1 MAERGAKPNVH
12 PLRARALRAISA
24 FTSPLLPDD
33 YLELINPLWS
43 TREVRGRVE
52 ELNREAGDAT
62 TVLIRPGHTWPGHE
76 PGQYLRIGFDVDGI
90 RHWRA
95 YSITSDPGRPDGFIS
110 ITPKLV
116 EEGKVSPYVN
126 RELKP
131 GTIVVL
137 SDVEGQFVLPDPPP
151 EKLLFISAG
160 SGITP
165 IMAMLRKLDREDQ
178 LSDAVHLHSAPTA
191 DDVIFGDRMRELD
204 ANNDGLRL
212 HIQHTREDSSGRIT
226 PDRLDELCPDWRER
240 DTFLCG
246 PAEML
251 DDYEPRW
258 KEEGLEDKLHMERFQ
273 PVIGGD
279 GSGEGDGGTIKFLK
293 SDTEAESDGSKSV
306 LDAGEEA
313 GLELEYG
320 CRMGICHTCVG
331 RLCSGQLRDMRSGE
345 VHGEEGETVRIC
357 INAPEGPVEIDL

>member
-1 MAERGAKPNVH
+1 MAERGAKPQVH

-33 YLELINPLWS
+33 YLEMINPLWS

-95 YSITSDPGRPDGFIS
+95 YSITSDPGRPDGLIS

-116 EEGKVSPYVN
+116 DEGKVSPYVN
-126 RELKP
+126 RELRP
-131 GTIVVL
+131 GAIVSL
-137 SDVEGQFVLPDPPP
+137 SDVEGQFVLPDPRPDR
-151 EKLLFISAG
+151 LLFISAG

-165 IMAMLRKLDREDQ
+165 IMAMLRCLDREDS
-178 LSDAVHLHSAPTA
+178 LDDAVHLHSAPTP
-191 DDVIFGDRMRELD
+191 DDVIFGDRMRDLD
-204 ANNDGLRL
+204 ARNEGLRL
-212 HIQHTREDSSGRIT
+212 HIQHTRDGGRIT

-240 DTFLCG
+240 ETFLCG

-251 DDYEPRW
+251 DDFEPRW
-258 KEEGLEDKLHMERFQ
+258 TESDLEEKLHMERFQ
-273 PVIGGD
+273 PVIGAD
-279 GSGEGDGGTIKFLK
+279 GAGEGDGGTIKFLK
-293 SDTEAESDGSKSV
+293 SEIEATSDGSQPI
-306 LDAGEEA
+306 LAAGEEA
-313 GLELEYG
+313 GAELQFG

-331 RLCSGQLRDMRSGE
+331 KLCSGKLRDLRSGE
-345 VHGEEGETVRIC
+345 VHGEEGEIVRIC
-357 INAPEGPVEIDL
+357 VNAPEGPVEIEL

>member
-1 MAERGAKPNVH
+1 VAERGAKPNVH
-12 PLRARALRAISA
+12 PLRARALKAISA

-33 YLELINPLWS
+33 YLEMINPLWS

-52 ELNREAGDAT
+52 ELTKEAGNAT

-116 EEGKVSPYVN
+116 DEGKVSPYVN
-126 RELKP
+126 RELRP

-137 SDVEGQFVLPDPPP
+137 SDVEGQFVLPDPRP
-151 EKLLFISAG
+151 ERILFISAG

-165 IMAMLRKLDREDQ
+165 IMAMLRALDREDEI
-178 LSDAVHLHSAPTA
+178 SDIVHLHSAPTP
-191 DDVIFGDRMRELD
+191 DDVIFGERMREID
-204 ANNDGLRL
+204 ERNDGLRL
-212 HIQHTREDSSGRIT
+212 HIQHTRDGGRIT
-226 PDRLDELCPDWRER
+226 PDRLDELCSDWRER

-246 PAEML
+246 PPEML
-251 DDYEPRW
+251 DDFGPLW
-258 KEEGLEDKLHMERFQ
+258 EEAGIEDKLHMERFQ
-273 PVIGGD
+273 PMVGANAD
-279 GSGEGDGGTIKFLK
+279 GEGDGGSIKFLK
-293 SDTEAESDGSKSV
+293 SDAEAESDGSKSI
-306 LDAGEEA
+306 LEAGEEA

-331 RLCSGQLRDMRSGE
+331 KLTSGQLRDMRSGE

>member
-43 TREVRGRVE
+43 TRELRGRVA
-52 ELNREAGDAT
+52 ELVREAGSAT

-76 PGQYLRIGFDVDGI
+76 PGQYLRIGFDVDGV

-95 YSITSDPGRPDGFIS
+95 YSLTSDPGRPDGLIS

-131 GTIVVL
+131 GAIVYL
-137 SDVEGQFVLPDPPP
+137 SDVEGQFVLPEPRPDRM
-151 EKLLFISAG
+151 LFISAG

-165 IMAMLRKLDREDQ
+165 IMSMLRALEREEELDDV
-178 LSDAVHLHSAPTA
+178 VHLHSAPTP
-191 DDVIFGDRMRELD
+191 DDVIFGDTLRRLD
-204 ANNDGLRL
+204 ERNEGLRL
-212 HIQHTREDSSGRIT
+212 HEQHTRAGAGRIR
-226 PDRLDELCPDWRER
+226 PGDLDELCADWRER
-240 DTFLCG
+240 NTFLCG
-246 PAEML
+246 PAEMI
-251 DDYEPRW
+251 DAFEQRW
-258 KEEGLEDKLHMERFQ
+258 TEEDLEDRLYLERFQ
-273 PVIGGD
+273 PIIGGD
-279 GSGEGDGGTIKFLK
+279 GAGEGEGGTIKLLE
-293 SDTEAESDGSKSV
+293 SEIEAESDGSQPILV
-306 LDAGEEA
+306 AGEEA
-313 GLELEYG
+313 GADLPFG

-345 VHGEEGETVRIC
+345 VHGEEGQMVRTC
-357 INAPEGPVEIDL
+357 VNAPEGPVEIAL

>member
-1 MAERGAKPNVH
+1 MCIPV
-12 PLRARALRAISA
+12 RARVLKAISA

-52 ELNREAGDAT
+52 ELTKEAGEAT
-62 TVLIRPGHTWPGHE
+62 TILIRPGHTWPGHE
-76 PGQYLRIGFDVDGI
+76 PGQYLRVGFDVDGI

-116 EEGKVSPYVN
+116 DEGKVSPYVN
-126 RELKP
+126 RELRP
-131 GTIVVL
+131 GTIIVL

-165 IMAMLRKLDREDQ
+165 IMAMLRKLDREDE
-178 LSDAVHLHSAPTA
+178 LKDAVHLHSAPTP

-204 ANNDGLRL
+204 SNNEGLRL
-212 HIQHTREDSSGRIT
+212 HIQHTRDDSSGGRIT

-251 DDYEPRW
+251 DDYEPLW
-258 KEEGLEDKLHMERFQ
+258 KEADLEDKLHMERFQ

-279 GSGEGDGGTIKFLK
+279 GTGEGDGGTIKF
-293 SDTEAESDGSKSV
+293 SQERHRS
-306 LDAGEEA
+306 
-313 GLELEYG
+313 
-320 CRMGICHTCVG
+320 RVG
-331 RLCSGQLRDMRSGE
+331 RVE
-345 VHGEEGETVRIC
+345 VDPRRRRGGRARARVRLPHGDLPHVRRK
-357 INAPEGPVEIDL
+357 ALLGAAARYAQRRGPRRGGPDGAHLHQRT

>member
-43 TREVRGRVE
+43 TRELRGRVE
-52 ELNREAGDAT
+52 ELKREAGDAT
-62 TVLIRPGHTWPGHE
+62 TVLIRPGHAWPGHE

-95 YSITSDPGRPDGFIS
+95 YSITSDPGRPDGFLS

-131 GTIVVL
+131 GAIVSL
-137 SDVEGQFVLPDPPP
+137 SDVEGQFVLPEPRP
-151 EKLLFISAG
+151 ERILFISAG

-165 IMAMLRKLDREDQ
+165 IMAMLRCLEREGKLDDV
-178 LSDAVHLHSAPTA
+178 VHLHSAPSA
-191 DDVIFGDRMRELD
+191 DDAIFGEQMRRLD
-204 ANNDGLRL
+204 ERNDSLRL
-212 HIQHTREDSSGRIT
+212 HEQWTREQGRIT
-226 PDRLDELCPDWRER
+226 PADLDRLCPDWRER
-240 DTFLCG
+240 ETFLCG

-258 KEEGLEDKLHMERFQ
+258 EDEDLTEHLHMERFQ
-273 PVIGGD
+273 PIIGGD
-279 GSGEGDGGTIKFLK
+279 GEGKGGPIKFTK
-293 SDTEAESDGSKSV
+293 SETEAESDGSQPILV
-306 LDAGEEA
+306 AGEEA
-313 GLELEYG
+313 GLELEHG
-320 CRMGICHTCVG
+320 CRMGICHTCIG
-331 RLCSGQLRDMRSGE
+331 RLCSGKLRDLRSGE
-345 VHGEEGETVRIC
+345 VHGEKDEMVRIC
-357 INAPEGPVEIDL
+357 INAPEGPVEIEL

>member
-52 ELNREAGDAT
+52 ELTPEAGDAT
-62 TVLIRPGHTWPGHE
+62 TVLIRPGHAWPGHE
-76 PGQYLRIGFDVDGI
+76 PGQYLRVGFDVDGV

-95 YSITSDPGRPDGFIS
+95 YSLTSDPGRPDGLIS

-126 RELKP
+126 RELRP
-131 GTIVVL
+131 GAIVSL
-137 SDVEGQFVLPDPPP
+137 SDVEGQFVLPDPRPDRM
-151 EKLLFISAG
+151 LFISAG

-165 IMAMLRKLDREDQ
+165 IMAMLRSLEREDE
-178 LSDAVHLHSAPTA
+178 LDDAVHLHSAPTP
-191 DDVIFGDRMRELD
+191 DDVIFGERMREL
-204 ANNDGLRL
+204 ARNNDGLRL
-212 HIQHTREDSSGRIT
+212 HVRHTREEGRIT
-226 PDRLDELCPDWRER
+226 PDELDELCPDWRER

-251 DDYEPRW
+251 DDFEQRW
-258 KEEGLEDKLHMERFQ
+258 KDEDLTDSLHMERFQ
-273 PVIGGD
+273 PIIGGD
-279 GSGEGDGGTIKFLK
+279 GAGEGEGGPIKFLK
-293 SDTEAESDGSKSV
+293 SEIEAESDGSQPILV
-306 LDAGEEA
+306 AGEEA
-313 GLELEYG
+313 GAELPFG

-331 RLCSGQLRDMRSGE
+331 KLCSGRLRDLRSGE
-345 VHGEEGETVRIC
+345 VHGEEGTMVRTC
-357 INAPEGPVEIDL
+357 VNAPEGPVEIEL